1 MAFTFLDQK
10 NPPDDG
16 SFTRPEPEDFHIGV
30 EPLTGQPVVILE
42 EDYPDHLAFMASTLN
57 DRSRGQMDAWPM
69 SAQQIVDLLKWI
81 SVRGLPKCLVRR
93 KA

>member
-16 SFTRPEPEDFHIGV
+16 SFTRLEADVMLED
-30 EPLTGQPVVILE
+30 ERL
-42 EDYPDHLAFMASTLN
+42 DHEAFMASTLN
-57 DRSRGQMDAWPM
+57 DRSCGQMEAWPM

-81 SVRGLPKCLVRR
+81 SVRGLPECLVRR